1 MATKL
6 KLDIFQYSDYQ
17 AFLRDWFAQ
26 QKSTNRLTLPQLAE
40 TLALRSKGYLHRVFN
55 APDRPISPDLV
66 SRLAL
71 YLKLGRSETA
81 YFEALVSFCR
91 AKNAEDKAMYYAR
104 MHAVLGPRVGQS
116 IEPDHYEYF
125 RNWYMPVVREVVCF
139 RNWKNDF
146 AKIAQAIEP
155 PITTEQA
162 KSAVELMLKVG
173 LLQRHR
179 NGTFSQVDTILS
191 TGHDMNSPAL
201 LEFHTSSLELAQR
214 SLRTHNAQ
222 NREIAAVTLGIPHAA
237 LTEYKA
243 LMRRFL
249 VEAANLSTIVPGK
262 PDSVYQ
268 INIQCIPL
276 TVVKDAK

>member
-1 MATKL
+1 
-6 KLDIFQYSDYQ
+6 
-17 AFLRDWFAQ
+17 
-26 QKSTNRLTLPQLAE
+26 
-40 TLALRSKGYLHRVFN
+40 
-55 APDRPISPDLV
+55 
-66 SRLAL
+66 
-71 YLKLGRSETA
+71 
-81 YFEALVSFCR
+81 
-91 AKNAEDKAMYYAR
+91 
-104 MHAVLGPRVGQS
+104 
-116 IEPDHYEYF
+116 
-125 RNWYMPVVREVVCF
+125 MPVVREVVCF

-201 LEFHTSSLELAQR
+201 LEFHSSALELAQR

-222 NREIAAVTLGIPHAA
+222 SREIAAVTLGIPHAA

-249 VEAANLSTIVPGK
+249 VEAANLSAIVPGK